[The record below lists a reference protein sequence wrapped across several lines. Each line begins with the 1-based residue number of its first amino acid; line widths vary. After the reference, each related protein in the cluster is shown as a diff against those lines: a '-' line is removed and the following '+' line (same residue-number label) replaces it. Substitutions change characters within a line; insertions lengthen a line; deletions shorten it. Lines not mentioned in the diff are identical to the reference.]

1 MNRRPNTVV
10 PPAGLRNPAVGA
22 VARGV
27 LLALIISLMLLLLAS
42 LVLHWTAVP
51 EKISPYL
58 VFGIS
63 LLAILAGSR
72 FTGRRI
78 GYRGWFHG
86 GMVGLLYVLL
96 LLVLSAFLI
105 PDFSFNIL
113 VLTKVFLGFAFGA
126 AGGMWG
132 VNA

>member
-1 MNRRPNTVV
+1 MNRHSNNAFSSVGWRS
-10 PPAGLRNPAVGA
+10 PAIGV

-27 LLALIISLMLLLLAS
+27 LLAFALSLVLLFLAS
-42 LVLHWTAVP
+42 LVLHWTTVP

-63 LLAILAGSR
+63 LVAILFGSR
-72 FTGRRI
+72 FSGRRI
-78 GYRGWFHG
+78 GYRGWLHG
-86 GMVGLLYVLL
+86 GLVGLLYVLL
-96 LLVLSAFLI
+96 LLALSLFLM
-105 PDFSFNIL
+105 PDFSLNFL
-113 VLTKVFLGFAFGA
+113 VPVKVFIGFAFGA